1 MHSAQRGGAGVIVY
15 NRKEGRALGE
25 VRWRASTTRHDH
37 LSSPFDP
44 LLFFFSSTSFG
55 PASGDEVHGV

>member
-1 MHSAQRGGAGVIVY
+1 VIVY

-55 PASGDEVHGV
+55 PASGDEVYGV